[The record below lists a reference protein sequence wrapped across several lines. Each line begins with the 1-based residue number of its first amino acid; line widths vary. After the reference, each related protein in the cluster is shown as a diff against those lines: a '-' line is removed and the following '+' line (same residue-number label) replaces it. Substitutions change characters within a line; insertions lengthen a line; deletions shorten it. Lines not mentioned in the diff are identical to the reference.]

1 MVPMLTGAIDCGL
14 QPKRGERS
22 ARQKCQ
28 NDNSMID
35 PTTKALIELASAIG
49 DLGDCIRMSMSNQ
62 QLEAIDRLSYVE
74 VSLRE
79 ARKAIDEISKNKNP
93 AG

>member
-1 MVPMLTGAIDCGL
+1 
-14 QPKRGERS
+14 
-22 ARQKCQ
+22 
-28 NDNSMID
+28 MID